1 MEFYLF
7 NPAEAEQD
15 GQEGE
20 EHDGGVGDVRQEHG
34 QLRHVP
40 LAMVN
45 QHEEEN
51 EADKR
56 RDQDQ
61 EAEEQTLDM
70 KWLYVNQT
78 KWYNNRNK
86 YAQKEGITFWQ
97 DQFRYFSWLT
107 LLAPTQS
114 TLV

>member
-1 MEFYLF
+1 M
-7 NPAEAEQD
+7 
-15 GQEGE
+15 
-20 EHDGGVGDVRQEHG
+20 GDVRQEHG

-51 EADKR
+51 EADER

-70 KWLYVNQT
+70 KWSQIRQN
-78 KWYNNRNK
+78 
-86 YAQKEGITFWQ
+86 AQKEGTNL
-97 DQFRYFSWLT
+97 D
-107 LLAPTQS
+107 
-114 TLV
+114 

>member
-51 EADKR
+51 EADER

-70 KWLYVNQT
+70 KWLYVDQT
-78 KWYNNRNK
+78 K
-86 YAQKEGITFWQ
+86 
-97 DQFRYFSWLT
+97 
-107 LLAPTQS
+107 
-114 TLV
+114 